1 MRDTRVNGELVVGHE
16 EGGDLLLAAQ
26 AKRTNILL
34 LDNRS

>member
-1 MRDTRVNGELVVGHE
+1 MRGTPSQYELVVRHE

-34 LDNRS
+34 LE